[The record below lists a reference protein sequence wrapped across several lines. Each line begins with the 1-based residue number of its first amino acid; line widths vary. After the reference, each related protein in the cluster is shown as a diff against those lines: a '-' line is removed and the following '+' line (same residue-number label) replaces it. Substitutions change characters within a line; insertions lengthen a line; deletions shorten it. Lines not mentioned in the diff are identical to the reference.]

1 MTKREFVKDI
11 MGFFM
16 KNKLF
21 SCPGSNIIQ
30 EHNKK
35 IFDLFKEYLA
45 EDVIPV
51 PEDLFLE
58 SSVITDFND
67 QTHNPDVI
75 LGDGLIEQITR
86 LRKIKITDD
95 IYIIK

>member
-1 MTKREFVKDI
+1 
-11 MGFFM
+11 M

-21 SCPGSNIIQ
+21 SCPESNIIQ

-58 SSVITDFND
+58 SSIITDFN
-67 QTHNPDVI
+67 N
-75 LGDGLIEQITR
+75 
-86 LRKIKITDD
+86 
-95 IYIIK
+95 